1 MALGAAAVDAR
12 EGEGGA
18 ERSRRRGL
26 LALGLQEALTAI
38 VRVRAN
44 RQNLTDAT
52 TFRNHIKQLL
62 NGGHEEARR
71 AGYESEDVKLAIYA
85 LVVFLD
91 ESILNSPNPALAG
104 WSRKPLQ
111 EELFGEHMGG
121 QVLFENLRA
130 LLARQ
135 DSEELA
141 DVLEVYQLCLLLG
154 FQGRYAAAGQSEV
167 QRWAAAAAEKM
178 ARIRGGTPGLAPGWA
193 PPERESFPVLRD
205 PWIRSIGFAA
215 LGLSFTAIVVWVILK
230 VTLGSWVA
238 NLQSLQLGR

>member
-1 MALGAAAVDAR
+1 MALGAAAVAAR

-121 QVLFENLRA
+121 EVFFENLRT
-130 LLARQ
+130 LIGRQ

-154 FQGRYAAAGQSEV
+154 FRGRYGAAGQSEA
-167 QRWAAAAAEKM
+167 QRWAGAAAEKI
-178 ARIRGGTPGLAPGWA
+178 ARIRGVPAGLAPGCA
-193 PPERESFPVLRD
+193 LPERESFPIARD
-205 PWIRSIGFAA
+205 PWIRRLGFTA
-215 LGLSFTAIVVWVILK
+215 LGLAGAAVVVWGLLRL
-230 VTLGSWVA
+230 TLGSWISQ
-238 NLQSLQLGR
+238 LQSLQHGP

>member
-1 MALGAAAVDAR
+1 MALVAAGDAR
-12 EGEGGA
+12 DGEGG
-18 ERSRRRGL
+18 RGRRGL
-26 LALGLQEALTAI
+26 LALALQEALTA
-38 VRVRAN
+38 VARVRAN
-44 RQNLTDAT
+44 RQAITDAT
-52 TFRNHIKQLL
+52 SFRNHIKQLL
-62 NGGHEEARR
+62 NAGHEEARR

-135 DSEELA
+135 DSEELG

-154 FQGRYAAAGQSEV
+154 FQGQYAAAGQSEV
-167 QRWAAAAAEKM
+167 PRWAGAAAEKM
-178 ARIRGGTPGLAPGWA
+178 ARIRGGTPGLAPGWV

-205 PWIRSIGFAA
+205 PWIRSVGFTA
-215 LGLSFTAIVVWVILK
+215 LGLSFTAILTWVILK

-238 NLQSLQLGR
+238 NLQSLKLGR